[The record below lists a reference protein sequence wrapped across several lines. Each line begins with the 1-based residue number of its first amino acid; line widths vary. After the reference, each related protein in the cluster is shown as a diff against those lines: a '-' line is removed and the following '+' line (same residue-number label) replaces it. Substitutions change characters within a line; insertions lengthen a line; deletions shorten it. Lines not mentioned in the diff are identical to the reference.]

1 MDIYKEMQDR
11 LKRDI
16 LVMKKRNFDMD
27 SRLKK
32 ESIKLR
38 TLRQEEFN
46 KTKLSYKCRDML
58 QSIERTVASKQN
70 ERTTKINSFYDVLNK
85 RHQNLIK
92 REERDREI
100 EEVMMNAMSEK
111 LQEEKEWINIS
122 LVNQF
127 FKRFLKNKMEI
138 LIKQNQEI

>member
-11 LKRDI
+11 LKKDI
-16 LVMKKRNFDMD
+16 LVMKKRNFDKD

-111 LQEEKEWINIS
+111 LQEEK
-122 LVNQF
+122 
-127 FKRFLKNKMEI
+127 
-138 LIKQNQEI
+138 